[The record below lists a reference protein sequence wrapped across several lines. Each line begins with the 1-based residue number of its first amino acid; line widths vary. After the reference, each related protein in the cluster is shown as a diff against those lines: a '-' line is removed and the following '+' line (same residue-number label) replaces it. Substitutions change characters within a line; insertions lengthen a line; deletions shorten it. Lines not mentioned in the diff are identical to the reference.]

1 LSTEKSGN
9 FTGHVLDTWVDYVA
23 GGAAAKK
30 VADLL
35 DNPTGKLVT
44 PATAVAELTER
55 LLREGIKPDKIQQ
68 IIKFIGSKTEIYPCD
83 EEVAYRAGELNFNH
97 KKKVQGWGMLVSLN
111 YAAAKMLHCIFVTDD
126 PHFRGFKKD
135 AVFLR

>member
-1 LSTEKSGN
+1 M
-9 FTGHVLDTWVDYVA
+9 A